1 MPDPAG
7 EGGGRTKHGPSSAG
21 ERRGC
26 RSQGAGLASRVPH
39 ACVARG
45 MVLPSINECTC
56 SFPALQTRMLTDA
69 LNIKYPCLPN
79 HALRWLRVTEAAPP
93 SKEIRVFY

>member
-1 MPDPAG
+1 MCGA
-7 EGGGRTKHGPSSAG
+7 RVLHPS
-21 ERRGC
+21 RLRGTGC
-26 RSQGAGLASRVPH
+26 G
-39 ACVARG
+39 CC
-45 MVLPSINECTC
+45 LPCTR

-79 HALRWLRVTEAAPP
+79 HALRWQRVSEAAPP

>member
-26 RSQGAGLASRVPH
+26 RSRGAGLASGVPH
-39 ACVARG
+39 ACVARDA
-45 MVLPSINECTC
+45 VLPS
-56 SFPALQTRMLTDA
+56 M
-69 LNIKYPCLPN
+69 
-79 HALRWLRVTEAAPP
+79 HALVPRIANPYVN
-93 SKEIRVFY
+93 